1 MLTYRPSTRTCST
14 RETGQPSSQC
24 KGHDAGAITQPM
36 KEAYGAQLR
45 RSTSPTALNSYDRR
59 GIRRSTQPIHERY
72 DVPRPDA
79 DGWCGTKLT
88 STERYHLQL
97 SRRCHLQISRLQRGR
112 NPLQGATAMDDYIS
126 PSDESGL
133 ADRASSQAS
142 KWASR
147 CSRWAPQQQQK
158 KEERRWE
165 VGEWREN
172 EVQARSTLTSTAPKA
187 SSHNIEERIMVKK
200 AVKRYCSN
208 NLKNDYESEEINSQ
222 DSEHED
228 KKSDNQYS
236 ECDDKEETYAYYNE
250 TL

>member
-1 MLTYRPSTRTCST
+1 
-14 RETGQPSSQC
+14 
-24 KGHDAGAITQPM
+24 
-36 KEAYGAQLR
+36 
-45 RSTSPTALNSYDRR
+45 
-59 GIRRSTQPIHERY
+59 
-72 DVPRPDA
+72 
-79 DGWCGTKLT
+79 
-88 STERYHLQL
+88 
-97 SRRCHLQISRLQRGR
+97 
-112 NPLQGATAMDDYIS
+112 
-126 PSDESGL
+126 
-133 ADRASSQAS
+133 
-142 KWASR
+142 
-147 CSRWAPQQQQK
+147 
-158 KEERRWE
+158 